1 MENVPEDKLKTK
13 IVEMMPLENIK
24 SPYIIKKVF
33 SSLNEN
39 RTFEIL
45 KYNKKYQNLFSL
57 NIEFYKIL
65 SGRYK
70 KDGINGPGQEF
81 SLDTHNLIFEGDYLN
96 GKRSGKGK
104 EYTDRGSKLIFE
116 GEYLNGKRNGQGKE
130 YYDNG
135 HLKFNGEYLNGERN
149 GQGKEYYDNGDLKFE
164 GEYQKGDKWNG
175 KGYKINS
182 FNRHILYELK
192 NGTGKILEYYD
203 DGHLKFN
210 GEYLNGKKME
220 KEKNIFILMVH

>member
-1 MENVPEDKLKTK
+1 MENVPEDKLKAK
-13 IVEMMPLENIK
+13 IVKMIPLKNIK

-33 SSLNEN
+33 SSLKES
-39 RTFEIL
+39 RIFEIL

-104 EYTDRGSKLIFE
+104 EYTVRGGKLIFE
-116 GEYLNGKRNGQGKE
+116 GDYLNGKRNGQGKE

-135 HLKFNGEYLNGERN
+135 NFKFKGEYLNGKRN
-149 GQGKEYYDNGDLKFE
+149 GQGKEYYINGDLKFE
-164 GEYQKGDKWNG
+164 GEYHKGDKWNG

-182 FNRHILYELK
+182 FNRQILYELK